1 MDDAAAPV
9 PVSPVRSDIWIR
21 FFQIPQRGRVCC
33 VRVGGMMCQRVSV
46 RVTAWAGDVT
56 PQISC

>member
-1 MDDAAAPV
+1 MDDAAVPV
-9 PVSPVRSDIWIR
+9 PVSPGAFRHMDPFSR
-21 FFQIPQRGRVCC
+21 FPQRGRVCC

-46 RVTAWAGDVT
+46 RVTAWAEDVT